1 MKRPRRT
8 TPQPAVLPPV
18 LHHLVQEK
26 LHEDYL
32 AFASDTAEEDPKH
45 FIARDTAAQQA
56 LGHLMRLAELA
67 GTAEAEPNEADTLA
81 KARDSMAHE
90 NKP

>member
-8 TPQPAVLPPV
+8 TPQPPVLPPA
-18 LHHLVQEK
+18 LHQLAQEK

-32 AFASDTAEEDPKH
+32 AFASNTADEDPKH
-45 FIARDTAAQQA
+45 FIARDAAAQQA
-56 LGHLMRLAELA
+56 LGHLVRLAELA
-67 GTAEAEPNEADTLA
+67 GTAEAEPNEADALTS
-81 KARDSMAHE
+81 ARACIASE